1 MGIPCERHILPL
13 VLLVRLRRASLSVL
27 LLLVLLGL
35 VVHGL
40 DFLHLSRLLLLL
52 LLIMVLLLLLMV
64 LQLLRL
70 HLVLLGLGE
79 ARGVLGLDGSAL
91 RLLALSVHLGL
102 LAVLRVDGGLGSE
115 NFHRTV
121 MAAAGDHVLAL
132 VAAVLGILEP
142 VSEAGHA
149 GQADADETE
158 ESADKAIAKT
168 LDTNHSTLW
177 LVKIEVRTFAWS
189 FPPCESRSWCGG
201 GRTGSRWAAAG
212 RRAC

>member
-52 LLIMVLLLLLMV
+52 LIMVLLLLLMV

-70 HLVLLGLGE
+70 HLVLLGLSK
-79 ARGVLGLDGSAL
+79 ARGVLGLDGGAL

-102 LAVLRVDGGLGSE
+102 LAVLRVDSGLGSE

-121 MAAAGDHVLAL
+121 VAAAGDHVLAL

-158 ESADKAIAKT
+158 ESADEAIAKT
-168 LDTNHSTLW
+168 LDTNLYTRW